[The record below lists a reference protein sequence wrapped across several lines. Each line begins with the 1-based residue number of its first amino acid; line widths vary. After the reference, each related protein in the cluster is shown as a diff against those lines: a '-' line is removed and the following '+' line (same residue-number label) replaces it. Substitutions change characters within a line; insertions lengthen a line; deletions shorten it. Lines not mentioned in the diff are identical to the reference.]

1 MTRDSGRPSAIVSF
15 ISGLSKNLRLKGR
28 ILSERA
34 TVGWRGRSNR
44 SWSGGAERFP
54 SVLLSEQF
62 GAKIKFDTRSQTT
75 PAYVIGIESIFWKV
89 PIMTNELDETLERFK
104 SLPDEAILPSRVT
117 GIILGV
123 SERTVRYHPNLPRVQ
138 ISRGRYGQRVGD
150 IRKLC
155 REGMPRNVEV
165 A

>member
-1 MTRDSGRPSAIVSF
+1 VC
-15 ISGLSKNLRLKGR
+15 
-28 ILSERA
+28 
-34 TVGWRGRSNR
+34 
-44 SWSGGAERFP
+44 
-54 SVLLSEQF
+54 
-62 GAKIKFDTRSQTT
+62 QTT
-75 PAYVIGIESIFWKV
+75 SAYVIGIESIFWKV
-89 PIMTNELDETLERFK
+89 PIMTNELHETLERFK

-155 REGMPRNVEV
+155 REGLPRDVK
-165 A
+165 AA

>member
-1 MTRDSGRPSAIVSF
+1 MLLFGT
-15 ISGLSKNLRLKGR
+15 
-28 ILSERA
+28 E
-34 TVGWRGRSNR
+34 SN
-44 SWSGGAERFP
+44 
-54 SVLLSEQF
+54 
-62 GAKIKFDTRSQTT
+62 
-75 PAYVIGIESIFWKV
+75 FWKV
-89 PIMTNELDETLERFK
+89 PTMTNDLHEALERFN
-104 SLPDEAILPSRVT
+104 SLPDDAILPSRIT

-123 SERTVRYHPNLPRVQ
+123 SERTIRYHPYLPRVQ